1 MTANKPLD
9 RYLAQLHAY
18 AQNVEETV
26 RRSVEDTAQLG
37 REAEAVQLDFEAFL
51 ESWTAMLPVLHDLMD
66 DAGVDP
72 SVLASG
78 LADIFI
84 TIRARVDLDKR
95 LAEILRT
102 SIANKI
108 GNAQLISIN
117 FEWLEEVTPGLIAD
131 KLSMIRSQG
140 IMDDSIAELDSRG
153 DPATERLWW
162 LAEALKK
169 NGYVI

>member
-26 RRSVEDTAQLG
+26 RRGVEDTAQLG
-37 REAEAVQLDFEAFL
+37 REAEAVQLDFEAFA
-51 ESWTAMLPVLHDLMD
+51 ESWTAMLPLAHDLAEA
-66 DAGVDP
+66 AGVDP

-78 LADIFI
+78 WGDLLL
-84 TIRARVDLDKR
+84 TIRAKVAANKE
-95 LAEILRT
+95 LAEILQT

-117 FEWLEEVTPGLIAD
+117 FEWLEEVTPDLIAD

-140 IMDDSIAELDSRG
+140 IMDNALEELQRRG
-153 DPATERLWW
+153 EPATERLKWQ
-162 LAEALKK
+162 AEWFKK
-169 NGYVI
+169 NGYC

>member
-9 RYLAQLHAY
+9 RYLTQLHAY

-84 TIRARVDLDKR
+84 TIRARVALDKR
-95 LAEILRT
+95 LAEIMQT

-117 FEWLEEVTPGLIAD
+117 FEWLEEVTPTLIAD
-131 KLSMIRSQG
+131 KLSMIRSQP
-140 IMDDSIAELDSRG
+140 IMDDALEELQRRG
-153 DPATERLWW
+153 EPATERLKWMVAW
-162 LAEALKK
+162 LR
-169 NGYVI
+169 NNSY